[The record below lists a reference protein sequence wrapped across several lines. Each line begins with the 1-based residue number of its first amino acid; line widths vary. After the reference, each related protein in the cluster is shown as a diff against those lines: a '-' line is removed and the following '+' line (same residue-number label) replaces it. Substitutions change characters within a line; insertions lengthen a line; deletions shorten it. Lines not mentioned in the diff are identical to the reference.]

1 MLAFSC
7 PVTATSTECP
17 RRISG
22 HTQDSAS
29 LPVSAPLARHLVH
42 EGPVVPQRTEKFCL
56 LLGSAGI
63 HTPSEAKRYLK
74 AVLKYCQCVPMQQ
87 AKAGFRWTCAVSC
100 PPLCLQPPQEGRWG
114 QRKVCHV
121 VPDLPHSQALP
132 GDEEKIIQ
140 QILNEKIISPDL
152 PFSQQK
158 KTTKPE
164 PSASLCLA
172 HWGEMDMSKWF
183 LLHPH
188 HCGQWEVVRGD
199 QD

>member
-1 MLAFSC
+1 MTLPLSLCLPPWQDTWSTKGQLSHREQRNSVCSWVLQEFTHLQRQNAISRLFWSTVSVC
-7 PVTATSTECP
+7 PCSKPKQVSD
-17 RRISG
+17 G
-22 HTQDSAS
+22 HVLSPALLCVYS
-29 LPVSAPLARHLVH
+29 LPRKDD
-42 EGPVVPQRTEKFCL
+42 GDK
-56 LLGSAGI
+56 
-63 HTPSEAKRYLK
+63 
-74 AVLKYCQCVPMQQ
+74 
-87 AKAGFRWTCAVSC
+87 
-100 PPLCLQPPQEGRWG
+100 

-140 QILNEKIISPDL
+140 QILNEKIISPDF